1 MLSYLES
8 EPLSILEIAIQY
20 TYCTLSPTVCVHYV
34 ISIVSWKYTYTCT
47 AVHVQYVYSCTR
59 TSGNRNDTFEDRYEG
74 TFVLSYFR
82 TFVLSYFRTKVL
94 PYRVVRVRTVRCTS
108 YFRKYENNY
117 VCTLYEGTVPSYF
130 RILMYFVHVRCTRT
144 RVLPE

>member
-47 AVHVQYVYSCTR
+47 AVHVQYVYTYICTHNLHNVFAALHCTR
-59 TSGNRNDTFEDRYEG
+59 DLHVYVYVYSYMYSNGVRVVVYFRTAVQRQYCTKVRKY
-74 TFVLSYFR
+74 LRRYFR
-82 TFVLSYFRTKVL
+82 TFVLQ
-94 PYRVVRVRTVRCTS
+94 
-108 YFRKYENNY
+108 
-117 VCTLYEGTVPSYF
+117 
-130 RILMYFVHVRCTRT
+130 
-144 RVLPE
+144 